1 MSDERKRF
9 PGKRGPGAPGGKP
22 GDAPRSGPAKA
33 GAGGKPAW
41 KKDAKPAWKKDGK
54 PASSE
59 KRATTP
65 RAGGAAPE
73 KREYRPRRDDAPSG
87 DAPKRSHEPRAE
99 GAPERER
106 TGKPFRKP
114 ETGRAFAKSAPGEKP
129 FGARDASAKP
139 YRKPSGD
146 KPFRPRPDGDK
157 PFRKFDGD
165 AKPFRQ
171 RDDDARPARAAAAST
186 GEKRAYTP
194 RRDDAPSGEKR
205 AYTPR
210 REGGDERP
218 FRKPDGDRPFRATG
232 DKPYRKPEGDRPFR
246 KPDGDKPFRPRPDGD
261 KPFRARSDGDKPFR
275 GRPDSDGPKRF
286 GAGSDRPRPS
296 SARLS
301 VRDEAAPEEGERIA
315 KRLAR
320 AGISSRRDAEEM
332 IAAGRVKV
340 NGKVLASPA
349 FNVGPDDAIHV
360 DNELIPAIE
369 RTRLFL
375 FNKPS
380 GVVTTNRD
388 PEGRRTVFDVL
399 PAGLPRLITIGR
411 LDINTEGLMLLTND
425 GGLARV
431 LELPST
437 GWMRR
442 YRARVHGRVDENA
455 LKGLRDG
462 VAVDGVFYGSIE
474 ASLEREQGSNAWLML
489 GLREG
494 KNREVKNVLGSLGLE
509 VSRLIRISYGP
520 FQLGELADGA
530 VQELNGKTLRDQLGE
545 RLIEESGAN
554 FEAPITT
561 EFSNKPVVR
570 EREWAAPAPR
580 PREPRTEA
588 GEGGLIK
595 NRKRDQERHR
605 EDMLGRLTTKRPP
618 GPRGPKRGDKKE
630 EKPYEPPRSRSSN
643 VWMASGARPVGKKAE
658 AAEGADERKPRTRA
672 PGGDDRRPSGKPGGT
687 EGLRKPRP
695 ASPSGDGAKPAYRP
709 RGPRKGS

>member
-1 MSDERKRF
+1 MNDERKRF
-9 PGKRGPGAPGGKP
+9 PGKRGPGGKT
-22 GDAPRSGPAKA
+22 GDGPRSGPAGSGPA
-33 GAGGKPAW
+33 GKPAW
-41 KKDAKPAWKKDGK
+41 KKDAKPAWKKDAK
-54 PASSE
+54 PASAE
-59 KRATTP
+59 KRAYAP
-65 RAGGAAPE
+65 RPAGDAGE
-73 KREYRPRRDDAPSG
+73 KREYRPRRDDAAPG

-114 ETGRAFAKSAPGEKP
+114 ETGRSFTKSAPGDKP

-139 YRKPSGD
+139 YRKPAGD
-146 KPFRPRPDGDK
+146 KPFRPRADGDK

-165 AKPFRQ
+165 AKPFRK
-171 RDDDARPARAAAAST
+171 RDDDARPARAAGASSD
-186 GEKRAYTP
+186 KRAYTP

-205 AYTPR
+205 AYRPR
-210 REGGDERP
+210 TEGGDERP
-218 FRKPDGDRPFRATG
+218 FRKPDGDRPFRAAG
-232 DKPYRKPEGDRPFR
+232 DKPYRKPDGDRPFR
-246 KPDGDKPFRPRPDGD
+246 KPDGDR
-261 KPFRARSDGDKPFR
+261 PFR
-275 GRPDSDGPKRF
+275 GRPDGDAPKRF
-286 GAGSDRPRPS
+286 GGGSDRPRASSPS
-296 SARLS
+296 PRAR
-301 VRDEAAPEEGERIA
+301 DDAAPEEGERIA

-340 NGKVLASPA
+340 NGKVLVTPA

-375 FNKPS
+375 FNKPA

-399 PAGLPRLITIGR
+399 PQGLPRLVTIGR
-411 LDINTEGLMLLTND
+411 LDINTEGLLLLTND

-462 VAVDGVFYGSIE
+462 VAVDGIFYGSIE

-509 VSRLIRISYGP
+509 VSRLIRISFGP

-530 VQELNGKTLRDQLGE
+530 VQELKGKTLRDQLGE

-554 FEAPITT
+554 FEAPVTT
-561 EFSNKPVVR
+561 EFSNQPVVR
-570 EREWAAPAPR
+570 QREWAEPAER
-580 PREPRTEA
+580 AREPREPRAEA

-595 NRKRDQERHR
+595 NRKRDQARHR
-605 EDMLGRLTTKRPP
+605 EDMLGRLQTKRPP
-618 GPRGPKRGDKKE
+618 APRGGKRDKKE

-643 VWMASGARPVGKKAE
+643 VWMASGARPVGKKTE
-658 AAEGADERKPRTRA
+658 AAETTEDRKPRARGA
-672 PGGDDRRPSGKPGGT
+672 DSDRRPAGKPAGKPGGYD
-687 EGLRKPRP
+687 GLRKGKP
-695 ASPSGDGAKPAYRP
+695 AATRQDAGKPAYRP
-709 RGPRKGS
+709 RGPRKDG